1 LFAHSPS
8 AIVLFRTNGTIEDL
22 NPAMCR
28 MLGYDRKDLEGRN
41 WWNLLETHS
50 MEAALAGIQRLVE
63 RRPESVEFE
72 ARMRGR
78 SGERIWCHVG
88 VALVPGD
95 GEDQDG
101 PLVQAHLVDITSS
114 AEMQRELLQRL
125 TRLDRQ
131 LQEEHVRAALALRE
145 SEERFRGVF
154 EQAPIGMAIAGLDGR
169 FQQVNSA
176 LCRMLGIDPGQAA
189 GASWDDFLD
198 PSADDSANLSR
209 RAQRSPNPSAILEC
223 DTRFRARDGRCIDVQ
238 WSLSLARDA
247 RGEPSCQVGQVC
259 DISPRKRAEAA
270 LTRYAADLDRSNRD
284 LQDFASVASH
294 DLQEPLRMVKSY
306 LELLSR
312 RYKGKLDSDADEFIG
327 YALEGAG
334 RMQNFVAG
342 LLAYSRVGAPL
353 RDCREVDTRAS
364 LEAAL
369 ANLHMAVRETG
380 ATVTHSGLPRIEAD
394 GLQVTQ
400 LLQNL
405 VANSIKFRS
414 QEPPRIHIEA
424 KPRRG
429 HWEFRVSDNGIG
441 IDPRYSDRVFQVF
454 QRLHSQSR
462 YPGAGIGLAVCKRI
476 VERHGG
482 TIHLEEPAADGGATF
497 VFTLPDR
504 VRTSPSVE

>member
-1 LFAHSPS
+1 
-8 AIVLFRTNGTIEDL
+8 
-22 NPAMCR
+22 
-28 MLGYDRKDLEGRN
+28 
-41 WWNLLETHS
+41 
-50 MEAALAGIQRLVE
+50 
-63 RRPESVEFE
+63 
-72 ARMRGR
+72 
-78 SGERIWCHVG
+78 
-88 VALVPGD
+88 
-95 GEDQDG
+95 
-101 PLVQAHLVDITSS
+101 
-114 AEMQRELLQRL
+114 
-125 TRLDRQ
+125 
-131 LQEEHVRAALALRE
+131 
-145 SEERFRGVF
+145 
-154 EQAPIGMAIAGLDGR
+154 
-169 FQQVNSA
+169 
-176 LCRMLGIDPGQAA
+176 
-189 GASWDDFLD
+189 
-198 PSADDSANLSR
+198 
-209 RAQRSPNPSAILEC
+209 
-223 DTRFRARDGRCIDVQ
+223 
-238 WSLSLARDA
+238 
-247 RGEPSCQVGQVC
+247 
-259 DISPRKRAEAA
+259 
-270 LTRYAADLDRSNRD
+270 
-284 LQDFASVASH
+284 
-294 DLQEPLRMVKSY
+294 MVKSY